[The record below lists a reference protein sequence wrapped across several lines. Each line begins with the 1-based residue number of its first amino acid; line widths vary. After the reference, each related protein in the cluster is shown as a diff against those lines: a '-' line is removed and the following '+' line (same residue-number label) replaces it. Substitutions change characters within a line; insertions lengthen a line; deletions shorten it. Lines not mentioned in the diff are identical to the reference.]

1 MGETKETKLCKYC
14 QTEIPKK
21 AKICPNCKKKQS
33 GKLKWIV
40 IAVIVLILIAAIAGG
55 GGDTTP
61 QRVDNANL
69 PSESNEKQQ
78 GTLKTEDKQEETTKT
93 EEKQEEII
101 FGVGETA
108 ELNGVRVT
116 MTDYS
121 ESNGSKY
128 NKPSDGNVFL
138 LIEFLIENNTDSE
151 MAVSSM
157 MSFEAYA
164 DDYALNYS
172 LSALLEK
179 ENSNQLDGQ
188 IAAGKKMKGIIGYE
202 VPSDWQEVEIHY
214 TDNVWSSSK
223 FKFKINTN

>member
-78 GTLKTEDKQEETTKT
+78 GTLKT

-223 FKFKINTN
+223 FKFKITK

>member
-21 AKICPNCKKKQS
+21 AKICPNCKKKQR

-40 IAVIVLILIAAIAGG
+40 IAVIVVILIAAIAGG

-61 QRVDNANL
+61 QRVDNTNL

-78 GTLKTEDKQEETTKT
+78 GTSKTEDKQEETTKT
-93 EEKQEEII
+93 EEEQEEII

-121 ESNGSKY
+121 ESNGSEY

-138 LIEFLIENNTDSE
+138 LVEFLIENNTDSE
-151 MAVSSM
+151 LTVSSLV
-157 MSFEAYA
+157 SFEAYA

-172 LSALLEK
+172 LAAVLEK
-179 ENSNQLDGQ
+179 ETSNQLDGQ
-188 IAAGKKMKGIIGYE
+188 IAAGKKMKGTIGYE
-202 VPSDWQEVEIHY
+202 VPADWQEVEIHY

-223 FKFKINTN
+223 FKFKITK

>member
-1 MGETKETKLCKYC
+1 MGETKEMKLCKYC

-21 AKICPNCKKKQS
+21 AKICPNCKKKQG
-33 GKLKWIV
+33 GKLKWII

-61 QRVDNANL
+61 QRAENTNL
-69 PSESNEKQQ
+69 PSTSNEKQQ
-78 GTLKTEDKQEETTKT
+78 ETPKT
-93 EEKQEEII
+93 EEKKEEII

-121 ESNGSKY
+121 ESNGSEY
-128 NKPSDGNVFL
+128 NKPSDGNVFM

-151 MAVSSM
+151 LAVSSLV
-157 MSFEAYA
+157 SFEAYA

-172 LSALLEK
+172 LAAVME
-179 ENSNQLDGQ
+179 EDTSNQLDGQ
-188 IAAGKKMKGIIGYE
+188 IAAGKKMKGTIGYE
-202 VPSDWQEVEIHY
+202 VPADWQEVEIHF

-223 FKFKINTN
+223 FKFKITK

>member
-40 IAVIVLILIAAIAGG
+40 IAVIVVILIAAIAGG

-61 QRVDNANL
+61 QRVDNTNL

-78 GTLKTEDKQEETTKT
+78 GTSKTEDKQEETTKT

-121 ESNGSKY
+121 ESNGSEY
-128 NKPSDGNVFL
+128 NKPSDGNVSL
-138 LIEFLIENNTDSE
+138 LVEFLIENNTDSE
-151 MAVSSM
+151 LAVSSLV
-157 MSFEAYA
+157 SFEAYA

-172 LSALLEK
+172 LAAVLEK
-179 ENSNQLDGQ
+179 ETSNQLDGQ
-188 IAAGKKMKGIIGYE
+188 IAAGKKMKGTIGYE
-202 VPSDWQEVEIHY
+202 VPADWQEVEIHY

-223 FKFKINTN
+223 FKFKITK

>member
-1 MGETKETKLCKYC
+1 MGETKEMKLCKYC

-33 GKLKWIV
+33 GKLKWII
-40 IAVIVLILIAAIAGG
+40 IAVIVVILIAAIAGG

-61 QRVDNANL
+61 QRVDNTNL

-78 GTLKTEDKQEETTKT
+78 GTSKTEDKQEETTKT

-121 ESNGSKY
+121 ESNGSEY

-138 LIEFLIENNTDSE
+138 LVEFLIENNTDSE
-151 MAVSSM
+151 LAVSSLV
-157 MSFEAYA
+157 SFEAYA
-164 DDYALNYS
+164 DDYSLNYS
-172 LSALLEK
+172 LAAVLEK
-179 ENSNQLDGQ
+179 ETSNQLDGQ
-188 IAAGKKMKGIIGYE
+188 IAAGKKMKGTIGYE
-202 VPSDWQEVEIHY
+202 VPADWQEVEIHY

-223 FKFKINTN
+223 FKFKITK

>member
-1 MGETKETKLCKYC
+1 MGETKEMKLCKYC

-40 IAVIVLILIAAIAGG
+40 IAVIVVILIAAIAGG

-61 QRVDNANL
+61 QRVDNTNL

-78 GTLKTEDKQEETTKT
+78 GTSKTEDKQEETTKT

-121 ESNGSKY
+121 ESNGSEY

-138 LIEFLIENNTDSE
+138 LVDFLIENNTDSE
-151 MAVSSM
+151 LSVSSLV
-157 MSFEAYA
+157 SFEAYA

-172 LSALLEK
+172 LAAILEK
-179 ENSNQLDGQ
+179 ETSNQLDGQ
-188 IAAGKKMKGIIGYE
+188 IAAGKKMKGTIGYE
-202 VPSDWQEVEIHY
+202 VPADWKEVEIHY

-223 FKFKINTN
+223 FKFKITK

>member
-40 IAVIVLILIAAIAGG
+40 IAVIVVILIAAIAGG

-61 QRVDNANL
+61 QRVDNTNL

-78 GTLKTEDKQEETTKT
+78 GTSKTEDKQEETTKT
-93 EEKQEEII
+93 EEEQEEII

-121 ESNGSKY
+121 ESNGSEY

-138 LIEFLIENNTDSE
+138 LVEFLIENNTDSE
-151 MAVSSM
+151 LTVSSLV
-157 MSFEAYA
+157 SFEAYA

-172 LSALLEK
+172 LAAVLEK
-179 ENSNQLDGQ
+179 ETSNQLDGQ
-188 IAAGKKMKGIIGYE
+188 IAAGKKMKGTIGYE
-202 VPSDWQEVEIHY
+202 VPADWQEVEIHY

-223 FKFKINTN
+223 FKFKITK

>member
-223 FKFKINTN
+223 FKFKITK